1 MRYFCPNCIFPVLWV
16 PGYLQKK
23 TASSLEHYEWSYGCS
38 KLERPRKSIGL
49 GETQFFTLTDTP
61 SRPIYG
67 HQSEFFQLYHK
78 RDVGEHKKTQW
89 NSYYLG
95 LYLMIKSHKIEFF
108 HRSGFPLMN
117 LCQKMAIL
125 NELVDVAKRRRNE
138 LKFFLVVVLYI
149 CMVDLNVQ
157 GGGRIKST
165 PITDDC

>member
-1 MRYFCPNCIFPVLWV
+1 M
-16 PGYLQKK
+16 
-23 TASSLEHYEWSYGCS
+23 
-38 KLERPRKSIGL
+38 ERPRKSIGL

-125 NELVDVAKRRRNE
+125 NKLVDVAKRRRNE
-138 LKFFLVVVLYI
+138 LIFFLVVVLY
-149 CMVDLNVQ
+149 
-157 GGGRIKST
+157 
-165 PITDDC
+165 